1 MQILG
6 HLENLAQDIRYAAR
20 GLARR
25 PSFTAVAVLTLAIGV
40 GATTTIFTAVNALLL
55 RPLPFRSP
63 GDLSKISLS
72 APAAN
77 GRPANDNVIWTYPR
91 ADMFRA
97 NQQVFTDVSLY
108 VPRQLTITNGQVELL
123 RGELVS
129 ANYLRTLGLSPVRG
143 RDFDVAIDAQPGAP
157 AEVML
162 SEGLWRRRY
171 NTDPAIIG
179 QKIEIDG
186 IPYVV
191 VGIAP
196 AKFLGL
202 TGEGELFVPIT
213 AQVAAVVARTR
224 SFMVARRKPG
234 VSEVQVQTAVALLGK
249 HVSEVYPDN
258 FAVGMPWTALSTP
271 LDAVRV
277 PHVTRQSIWI
287 LAAAVSLVL
296 LIACV
301 NVANLVLGRSN
312 SRKREIA
319 VRLALGARRA
329 RVVRLL
335 LTESAVLAVLGG
347 VMSVGV
353 AWFGIHA
360 LSRVTPAALPAQQGG
375 GFGAVTISSMS
386 LDWTA
391 LAFALVLATLVGIAF
406 GLAPALFATRLSLSD
421 SMKPGSA
428 DVQRVRG
435 FRMPV
440 GRMLVVTEVALALV
454 LLASSGLMMRSLGR
468 LLAIDPGFNAQNL
481 LTVRMAV
488 PTGGLASDSLPGFY
502 NEVIARLAARP
513 GVTSVALTSCTP
525 LSGACEGA
533 AMDVENSSN
542 PDVQKTIAAVPL
554 ATPDFFKAIGVAVTR
569 GRVFTAADNL
579 DSPKVTVINET
590 AARLLWPNED
600 PIGKRAGFGTRK
612 FEVVGVVGDVREWAD
627 SVPRA
632 AVYLAYHQWPS
643 RGLYILIR
651 TSIDP
656 ASLTV
661 DVRRVL
667 HEIAPQY
674 AVYDMQLMSER
685 VAVATARQRFMS
697 LLLGFLAVVAL
708 LLAAVGIYGVIA
720 LSVAGRTREI
730 GIRMAL
736 GANRI
741 GVQRLVVGEGMML
754 VALGAGIG
762 LVGALAATRVLQSLL
777 FDLEASDPLTYLIAL
792 AVLAAAAALA
802 SWIPARRA
810 SRVDPITAFKTE

>member
-1 MQILG
+1 MQARG
-6 HLENLAQDIRYAAR
+6 HLENLVQDIRYAAR

-25 PSFTAVAVLTLAIGV
+25 PAFTAVAVLTMAIGV

-63 GDLSKISLS
+63 EALMKISLS

-77 GRPANDNVIWTYPR
+77 GRPASDDVIWTYPR
-91 ADMFRA
+91 ADLFRA
-97 NQQVFTDVSLY
+97 NQQEFTSVSLY
-108 VPRQLTITNGQVELL
+108 TPRQFTITNGQVELL

-129 ANYLRTLGLSPVRG
+129 ANYLRTLGLSPLRG
-143 RDFDVAIDAQPGAP
+143 RDFDPAIDAQPGAA

-171 NTDPAIIG
+171 NADPAIVG
-179 QKIEIDG
+179 QTIEIDR
-186 IPYVV
+186 IVYVV
-191 VGIAP
+191 IGIAP

-202 TGEGELFVPIT
+202 SGEGELFAPIT
-213 AQVAAVVARTR
+213 AQVPASVARTR

-234 VSEVQVQTAVALLGK
+234 VSEVKIQTAVALLGK
-249 HVSEVYPDN
+249 QVSEANPDN
-258 FAVGMPWTALSTP
+258 FAVGMPWSAVARS

-277 PHVTRQSIWI
+277 PAVIKQSMLV
-287 LAAAVSLVL
+287 LAAAVALVL

-312 SRKREIA
+312 SRRREIA
-319 VRLALGARRA
+319 VRLALGARRG

-335 LTESAVLAVLGG
+335 LTESALLAVLG
-347 VMSVGV
+347 
-353 AWFGIHA
+353 AA
-360 LSRVTPAALPAQQGG
+360 LSIVVAFIGIRALSNVTPAALPAQRGV
-375 GFGAVTISSMS
+375 GFGAVTMSSIA

-391 LAFALVLATLVGIAF
+391 LAFALALATLVGVAF
-406 GLAPALFATRLSLSD
+406 GLAPALYATRLSLSG
-421 SMKPGSA
+421 SMKPGGA
-428 DVQRVRG
+428 VIQNVRR
-435 FRMPV
+435 FRMSA
-440 GRMLVVTEVALALV
+440 GRLLVVAEVALALV
-454 LLASSGLMMRSLGR
+454 LLAGSGLMMRSLGR

-481 LTVRMAV
+481 LTVRMSV

-502 NEVIARLAARP
+502 NDVITRLGARP

-525 LSGACEGA
+525 LSGGCEGA
-533 AMDVENSSN
+533 PIDVENPRDPN
-542 PDVQKTIAAVPL
+542 AQKTIAAVPL
-554 ATPDFFKAIGVAVTR
+554 ATPDFFTAVGLPVKR
-569 GRVFTAADNL
+569 GRVFTTADNVT
-579 DSPKVTVINET
+579 SPKVTVINET
-590 AARLLWPNED
+590 AARTLWPNED

-632 AVYLAYHQWPS
+632 AMYLAYHQWPS
-643 RGLYILIR
+643 RAMYILVR

-685 VAVATARQRFMS
+685 VAIATARPRFIA
-697 LLLGFLAVVAL
+697 LLLGLLAAVAL
-708 LLAAVGIYGVIA
+708 SLAAVGIYGVMA

-736 GANRI
+736 GANRT

-754 VALGAGIG
+754 VTVGAVIG
-762 LVGALAATRVLQSLL
+762 LVGALVSTRVLQSLL
-777 FDLEASDPLTYLIAL
+777 FDLDASDPLTYLAALGLL
-792 AVLAAAAALA
+792 AVAAVLA

-810 SRVDPITAFKTE
+810 SRVDPVTAFKME